1 MCLYIWISL
10 TPSGP
15 VINTSGR
22 TVHSFQ
28 QFSLVNMNDKTMLY
42 GKRISSNAP
51 FSDTYSNKKG
61 FLKYYF
67 VFYCIAFH
75 TVTIGK
81 ALCLGRGGA
90 PNIMLKFYHTIW
102 KHLVFKLALI
112 IGFLKKMFDA
122 DKWKDRK
129 VNH

>member
-1 MCLYIWISL
+1 MHLQRISL
-10 TPSGP
+10 
-15 VINTSGR
+15 
-22 TVHSFQ
+22 
-28 QFSLVNMNDKTMLY
+28 
-42 GKRISSNAP
+42 NAP
-51 FSDTYSNKKG
+51 FSDTYSDKKE

-67 VFYCIAFH
+67 VFFCIAFH
-75 TVTIGK
+75 AVTIGK

-90 PNIMLKFYHTIW
+90 PNIMLKFYHTIC

-112 IGFLKKMFDA
+112 IGFLKKIFDA